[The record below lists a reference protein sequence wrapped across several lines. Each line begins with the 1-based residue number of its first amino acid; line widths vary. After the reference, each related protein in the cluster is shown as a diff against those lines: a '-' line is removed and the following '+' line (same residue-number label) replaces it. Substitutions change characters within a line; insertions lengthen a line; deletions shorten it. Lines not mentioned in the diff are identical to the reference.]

1 MRDSSAIVKSYSRF
15 FLQDLRQAFSP
26 ADPFGNEIPVLRLQA
41 EAFGHGKRLFFA
53 LKVGGMLRQVRVAAD
68 DHCIL
73 FLAGDAP
80 ETFVRIVTVLPDA
93 EGGGLTLDESVKLF
107 EAGAALS
114 RFCSGELDKA
124 ERKIVFLEEE
134 EKQHG

>member
-1 MRDSSAIVKSYSRF
+1 MDKENTTVKTENKDTKITYEEGIRKLQEIVK
-15 FLQDLRQAFSP
+15 
-26 ADPFGNEIPVLRLQA
+26 
-41 EAFGHGKRLFFA
+41 A
-53 LKVGGMLRQVRVAAD
+53 L
-68 DHCIL
+68 
-73 FLAGDAP
+73 
-80 ETFVRIVTVLPDA
+80 ES
-93 EGGGLTLDESVKLF
+93 GGLTLDESVKLF